1 VSATGNASRQ
11 QVVAE
16 FKRCFGEPPTFVV
29 RAPGRVNLIG
39 EHTDYNDGF
48 VLPMAIDRATWIA
61 GRPRSDKRVVVQSLD
76 LKDAS
81 EVDLNSL
88 QKGQQTWA
96 EYIKG
101 IAWALEE
108 AGHKLHGWEGV
119 LAGDVPIGAG
129 LSSSAA
135 LEVGVA
141 RAFAVGS
148 KLLWNP
154 VEVAKLC
161 QRADHQWMGINS
173 GIMDQMI
180 SAAGQA
186 DHALLIDCRTLAL
199 RPVPLPKNVAIV
211 VLDTA
216 TRRALV
222 DSAYNDRRAQC
233 EAAAKFFGL
242 KALRDVSLKEFEA
255 RAYELDELTR
265 KRARHVISENA
276 RTLRAAEVMQRGDA
290 RALGRLMNESHT
302 SLRDD
307 FEVSSRELD
316 AMVDCARAV
325 EGCLGA
331 RMTGAGFGGCAIAL
345 VVGDATDKFVKEV
358 AVSYKGVRLPTRG
371 RRISRVKPVGQ
382 APTLVT
388 AANSATGPAVR
399 YFASYAVSREV
410 SVRLYCCPAEGPGSV
425 RWTSTLTR
433 PPGTSSH
440 IHFLDCELF
449 APFGEVILAIS

>member
-1 VSATGNASRQ
+1 VSATGNAPHEK
-11 QVVAE
+11 VVAE

-61 GRPRSDKRVVVQSLD
+61 GRPRSDKRVAVQSLD

-81 EVDLNSL
+81 EFDLNSL
-88 QKGQQTWA
+88 QKGKQTWA

-101 IAWALEE
+101 VAWSLED
-108 AGHKLHGWEGV
+108 AGHELQGWEGV

-135 LEVGVA
+135 LEVAVT
-141 RAFAVGS
+141 RVFAIVS

-154 VEVAKLC
+154 AEMAKLC

-180 SAAGQA
+180 SVAGQA
-186 DHALLIDCRTLAL
+186 GNALLIDCRTLAL
-199 RPVPLPKNVAIV
+199 RPVPLPKNTAVV

-222 DSAYNDRRAQC
+222 DSAYNERRAQC
-233 EAAAKFFGL
+233 EAAARSFGVR
-242 KALRDVSLKEFEA
+242 ALRDVSLEQFEA

-265 KRARHVISENA
+265 KRARHVISEDA

-307 FEVSSRELD
+307 FEVSSRELNT
-316 AMVDCARAV
+316 MVDCARAV

-331 RMTGAGFGGCAIAL
+331 RMTGAGFGGCAVAL
-345 VVGDATDKFVKEV
+345 VAGDMTEKFVNEI
-358 AVSYKGVRLPTRG
+358 AINYK
-371 RRISRVKPVGQ
+371 
-382 APTLVT
+382 
-388 AANSATGPAVR
+388 
-399 YFASYAVSREV
+399 
-410 SVRLYCCPAEGPGSV
+410 
-425 RWTSTLTR
+425 TSTGLTPQVYVCHPAAGASVEALR
-433 PPGTSSH
+433 
-440 IHFLDCELF
+440 
-449 APFGEVILAIS
+449 